1 MIGEWL
7 ASRSIRYAVLTGAAL
22 RILWASLVPVI
33 PFSDPAAYDAFART
47 LAEHGVF
54 GWTPTEPHA
63 FWPPGTTFLHAA
75 VYSVFGPSYPAIV
88 ALNILVSLGLIVTTA
103 RVAGRFF
110 GSRVGD
116 LAAWTIALWP
126 TLILYVTVLA
136 SELPFVLLMT
146 LALDAWTNDRL
157 SATTR
162 GVLSGILLGA
172 AALVRPLA
180 LALPFVFAIATIL
193 PATDYRAVT
202 RRVAITLPIALV
214 AMATVIAPWSLR
226 NQKLFGET
234 VLVST
239 NGGITFWMGN
249 TPGTDGS
256 YMPVPDELANVP
268 DDEQEKIL
276 SSRAW
281 EYIRNEPGAF
291 AIRTI
296 QKIVKL
302 YSNESIGV
310 GWNVEGIRKAFGPK
324 AEVPLKRFTQITWA
338 ALFAIGLIG
347 IWSSTAAVGLW
358 KTLVCPAFATVAYFS
373 LIHGLTV
380 SQDRYHLSF
389 ASLLAVYI
397 ALGLSYLIDRGKPS
411 HGSRFDELR

>member
-1 MIGEWL
+1 MTGTPF
-7 ASRSIRYAVLTGAAL
+7 ASKSIRYAVLIGASL
-22 RILWASLVPVI
+22 RLIWASLVPVI

-63 FWPPGTTFLHAA
+63 FWPPGTTFLHAT

-88 ALNILVSLGLIVTTA
+88 ALNILISLGVIVATA
-103 RVAGRFF
+103 RVASRFF

-146 LALDAWTNDRL
+146 LSLDAWTNDRL

-162 GVLSGILLGA
+162 GVVSGILLGA

-193 PATDYRAVT
+193 SAADYRTVT
-202 RRVAITLPIALV
+202 RRVALTFPVALV
-214 AMATVIAPWSLR
+214 AMATVVAPWTLR

-249 TPGTDGS
+249 APGTDGS
-256 YMPVPDELANVP
+256 YMPVPDELANVS
-268 DDEQEKIL
+268 DNEQEKIL

-281 EYIRNEPGAF
+281 KYIRDEPGAF
-291 AIRTI
+291 AVRTM
-296 QKIVKL
+296 QKAAKL

-310 GWNVEGIRKAFGPK
+310 GWNAEGIRKAFGPK
-324 AEVPLKRFTQITWA
+324 AEIPLKRFTQITWA
-338 ALFAIGLIG
+338 ALFALGLIG
-347 IWSSTAAVGLW
+347 AWHSVAVVGPW

-373 LIHGLTV
+373 LVHALTV

-397 ALGLSYLIDRGKPS
+397 ALGMSYLVDRGKPA
-411 HGSRFDELR
+411 HARQFHELR